1 MRKLRLREAQGL
13 TGTRA
18 GMRMREPQGRLG
30 STQRSAG
37 DRLVIECRGW
47 RRPPGGDRGRE
58 AALGLSLITAPGSV
72 ERSSSLSPVGR
83 DPCPSLAW
91 GRAWTPGPCSAFLSR
106 GRALVLCRL
115 PLGLYQG
122 HRVLG
127 IHPSAG
133 SSYSSGLSSMT
144 LSLGRLPCPGSGS
157 GVPSSTTATC
167 ITLFLSI
174 LSVREL
180 RGRVPLTSPS
190 PSAQHGV

>member
-1 MRKLRLREAQGL
+1 M
-13 TGTRA
+13 
-18 GMRMREPQGRLG
+18 
-30 STQRSAG
+30 
-37 DRLVIECRGW
+37 IECGGW

-58 AALGLSLITAPGSV
+58 AAPGLSLVTAPGSV
-72 ERSSSLSPVGR
+72 ERGSSLSPVGR
-83 DPCPSLAW
+83 DPRPSLAW

-106 GRALVLCRL
+106 GRALVVLCRL
-115 PLGLYQG
+115 LLGLYQG
-122 HRVLG
+122 HPVLG

-144 LSLGRLPCPGSGS
+144 LSLGRLPCPESGS

-174 LSVREL
+174 LSVKEL

-190 PSAQHGV
+190 PSAQHGM